1 MQPDSSHFDFLRA
14 RGIDQDTLDAFGIE
28 AHPGYKDDFPYW
40 VYPVY
45 DASGFI
51 VAWRGKAM
59 TKSARKKYRW
69 WTERMPSASWALYM
83 PHTVQPGKG
92 LIIAAGEPDV
102 WLLTA
107 LKIPACSFLNG
118 ETSVPAPDSKAI
130 GQIVAR
136 EPARCIVIYDNDEA
150 GHTGAVKTVRAL
162 RLSGLNADAK
172 ALPSYLPENGD
183 ITDLYAACGH
193 DRAAFIEVMGA
204 LPTIEIPAEPT
215 PIRRKR
221 SSLPDV
227 PGPIS
232 AFKEKYR
239 LRDIAEQIVPL
250 TTHASGRY
258 LTGKCP
264 FHDDRSPSFV
274 VWPDIDKWRCFGCGK
289 HGDQLDLI
297 KEYKSAPIP
306 MRAAS

>member
-1 MQPDSSHFDFLRA
+1 MHPDSSHFDFLRA
-14 RGIDQDTLDAFGIE
+14 RGIDQHTLDAFGIE
-28 AHPGYKDDFPYW
+28 AHPGYHQDFPYW
-40 VYPVY
+40 VYPVW

-51 VAWRGKAM
+51 VGWRGKAM
-59 TKSARKKYRW
+59 TKNAPKKYRW
-69 WTERMPSASWALYM
+69 WTERMPSASWAFYM
-83 PHTVQPGKG
+83 PRTIQPGKG

-102 WLLTA
+102 WALTT
-107 LKIPACSFLNG
+107 LNIPAGSFLNG
-118 ETSVPAPDSKAI
+118 ETSEPDSKAV

-136 EPARCIVIYDNDEA
+136 QPARCVVIYDNDEA
-150 GHTGAVKTVRAL
+150 GRMGSIKTVRAL
-162 RLSGLNADAK
+162 RLAGLNADAK
-172 ALPSYLPENGD
+172 ALPSYLPSKGD

-193 DRAAFIEVMGA
+193 DRAAFVEAMGT
-204 LPTIEIPAEPT
+204 LSTIDTPNNPTSP
-215 PIRRKR
+215 RRKR
-221 SSLPDV
+221 ANLPDV

-250 TTHASGRY
+250 TVHASGRY

-264 FHDDRSPSFV
+264 FHDDHSPSFV
-274 VWPDIDKWRCFGCGK
+274 VWPEIDKWRCFGCGK
-289 HGDQLDLI
+289 KGDQLDLI